1 MSKNI
6 SYLNSTS
13 ILLSADETFTG
24 IPENVSTFSSISI
37 TINSNIS
44 SAENGLKIYMGP
56 TIDNLINKNNYTYI
70 YNENTNITIKLTDI
84 YFKIEYIN
92 SDINQTSFY
101 IQTFLSN
108 NALPSTNN
116 ESVSVS
122 STRKSNRNGSTSN
135 LQNNGNIVATTG
147 TSTQLNVS
155 NYGTNCIWSYEDSL
169 ITSLEPVILYGF
181 APSSG
186 LYSQPI
192 AKISPTPISGVAKRI
207 GYCFVDLS
215 PFLYV
220 QIINKSSITFT
231 EVFSTIMSG

>member
-6 SYLNSTS
+6 SYLNSTR
-13 ILLSADETFTG
+13 ILLSANETFSG
-24 IPENVSTFSSISI
+24 LPENVSTFEAISI

-70 YNENTNITIKLTDI
+70 ANQNTNITIKLTDI
-84 YFKIEYIN
+84 YFKIEYVN
-92 SDINQTSFY
+92 ADVNQTSFY

-108 NALPSTNN
+108 NALASTNN

-122 STRKSNRNGSTSN
+122 STRESNRNGSTSN
-135 LQNNGNIVATTG
+135 LQNGGNIVAITG
-147 TSTQLNVS
+147 TSTQLNVLT
-155 NYGTNCIWSYEDSL
+155 YGTNCIWNYEDSL
-169 ITSLEPVILYGF
+169 TTSLEPVILYGF

-192 AKISPTPISGVAKRI
+192 AKISPTPISGAVGRS
-207 GYCFVDLS
+207 GYCFIDLS
-215 PFLYV
+215 PFLSV
-220 QIINKSSITFT
+220 QIINKGSITFT
-231 EVFSTIMSG
+231 NVYSTIMSG